1 MRQRHGDFAVVV
13 RAAFLVVAPTHLD
26 MQTATSLGW
35 VGDFDTA
42 VLVVWTARLARYS
55 DGQVRAMVAIRQRR
69 VVLSM
74 DGGASSHI

>member
-1 MRQRHGDFAVVV
+1 
-13 RAAFLVVAPTHLD
+13 

-55 DGQVRAMVAIRQRR
+55 GGQVRAMVAIRQRR